1 VQRIDDTAAMSTTA
15 LLASAAL
22 MGLAGSPH
30 CAGMCSMGCAAVASR
45 CTPQRLPRG
54 WVGLLLGR
62 LAGYAL
68 AGAAVASAAGALRWL
83 GDSVAWLRPIWIAL
97 QLAAFVLGLWLLLR
111 GRLPVSV
118 QAWAERLGRP
128 APADPSAGQRIRLP
142 GEVKAA
148 AIGLLWPAIPCGLLH
163 AAVLVA
169 AVASG
174 PLDGAA
180 VMAGFALASSVGL
193 IAGPAFWLR
202 LVPAALRARGDVGA
216 GADSG
221 AGTTLALRVAGAM
234 VLLSMGW
241 SLRHS
246 VLEPL
251 QAWCA

>member
-1 VQRIDDTAAMSTTA
+1 MSTTA
-15 LLASAAL
+15 LLASAVL

-30 CAGMCSMGCAAVASR
+30 CAGMCGAGCAAVARR
-45 CTPQRLPRG
+45 CTPQHLPRG
-54 WVGLLLGR
+54 WSGLLLGR

-83 GDSVAWLRPIWIAL
+83 GEGVAWLRPIWAAL
-97 QLAAFVLGLWLLLR
+97 QVAAFVLGLWLLVR

-118 QAWAERLGRP
+118 QAWAERLGRA
-128 APADPSAGQRIRLP
+128 APAEASVGQRVRLP
-142 GEVKAA
+142 GEAQAA

-163 AAVLVA
+163 AALLVA

-193 IAGPAFWLR
+193 IVGPAFWLR
-202 LVPAALRARGDVGA
+202 LVPAALRAGGTAGGAAGGAA
-216 GADSG
+216 GAEP
-221 AGTTLALRVAGAM
+221 GTTLALRVAGAL
-234 VLLSMGW
+234 VVLSMGW
-241 SLRHS
+241 SLKHS